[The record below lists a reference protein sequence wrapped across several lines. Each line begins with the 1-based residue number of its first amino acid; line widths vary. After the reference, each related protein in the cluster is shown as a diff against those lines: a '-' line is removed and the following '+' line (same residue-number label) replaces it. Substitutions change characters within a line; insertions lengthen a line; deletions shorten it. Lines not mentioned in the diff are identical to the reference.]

1 MNWKERIIVDPKILV
16 GKPVI
21 KGTRLAVE
29 FIVELPA
36 QGWAESEIL
45 RNYPGIT
52 HEDIAACLMYA
63 SKKNLKDHP
72 AFGSWEKE
80 NINSTEFQTNIRS
93 EWE

>member
-29 FIVELPA
+29 FIVELLG
-36 QGWAESEIL
+36 QGWAESEIT
-45 RNYPGIT
+45 RNYPGVT

-63 SKKNLKDHP
+63 
-72 AFGSWEKE
+72 
-80 NINSTEFQTNIRS
+80 TNILKAEKIYPFELSRV
-93 EWE
+93 